1 MISAVLC
8 SNESAANYPL
18 MAMYRGKKSK
28 ARVDLESAKP
38 GQSFHDFG
46 ASYKATLIIRQ
57 FLS

>member
-28 ARVDLESAKP
+28 ARVDQDSAKL
-38 GQSFHDFG
+38 GQSFHDLS
-46 ASYKATLIIRQ
+46 ASYKAAIIIQQ